1 MLISIF
7 QNIEDDYFSNS
18 NKVKTS
24 RIILIFLLLFSAV
37 NMFAQTTQQSE
48 DACTVELR
56 QKIGIDYTMP
66 DFNTSK
72 INGNVIGI
80 HLAKMLRKLDD
91 RACDYGWSSSIINIC
106 CEQNE
111 KLGYAILE
119 RFRIKNISKA
129 GDVITIKANVK
140 LQKNSAGVRNTDILM
155 IFDKGVSASQAV
167 NDLFSILSR
176 YTKD

>member
-1 MLISIF
+1 M
-7 QNIEDDYFSNS
+7 
-18 NKVKTS
+18 KK
-24 RIILIFLLLFSAV
+24 IFLMTLLMLSALSIS
-37 NMFAQTTQQSE
+37 AQTTQQSE
-48 DACTVELR
+48 DARTVELR

-80 HLAKMLRKLDD
+80 HLAKMLKKLDD

-111 KLGYAILE
+111 KLRYAILE
-119 RFRIKNISKA
+119 KFTIKNISKA

-140 LQKNSAGVRNTDILM
+140 LQKNSAGIRNTDILM
-155 IFDKGVSASQAV
+155 IFDKGVSVSHAV

-176 YTKD
+176 YIKD

>member
-1 MLISIF
+1 MLMLSALSIS
-7 QNIEDDYFSNS
+7 
-18 NKVKTS
+18 
-24 RIILIFLLLFSAV
+24 
-37 NMFAQTTQQSE
+37 AQTTQQSE
-48 DACTVELR
+48 DARTVELR

-72 INGNVIGI
+72 INGNVIGVR
-80 HLAKMLRKLDD
+80 LAKMLQKLDD

-111 KLGYAILE
+111 KLRYAILE
-119 RFRIKNISKA
+119 KFRIMNISKA

-140 LQKNSAGVRNTDILM
+140 LQRNSAGIRNTDILM
-155 IFDKGVSASQAV
+155 IFNKGVSASQAV

-176 YTKD
+176 YAKD

>member
-1 MLISIF
+1 MLSALSIS
-7 QNIEDDYFSNS
+7 
-18 NKVKTS
+18 
-24 RIILIFLLLFSAV
+24 
-37 NMFAQTTQQSE
+37 AQTTPQSE
-48 DACTVELR
+48 DARTVELR

-91 RACDYGWSSSIINIC
+91 RACEYGWSSSIINIC

-111 KLGYAILE
+111 KLRYAILE
-119 RFRIKNISKA
+119 KFRIKNISKA

-140 LQKNSAGVRNTDILM
+140 LQKNSAGIRNTDILM
-155 IFDKGVSASQAV
+155 VFDKGVSASQAV
-167 NDLFSILSR
+167 NGLFSILSR

>member
-1 MLISIF
+1 MLSALSIS
-7 QNIEDDYFSNS
+7 
-18 NKVKTS
+18 
-24 RIILIFLLLFSAV
+24 
-37 NMFAQTTQQSE
+37 AQTTQQSE
-48 DACTVELR
+48 DARTVELR

-111 KLGYAILE
+111 KLRYAILE
-119 RFRIKNISKA
+119 KFSIKNISKA

-140 LQKNSAGVRNTDILM
+140 LQKNSAGIRNTDIMM

-167 NDLFSILSR
+167 NELFSTLSR
-176 YTKD
+176 YIKN

>member
-1 MLISIF
+1 M
-7 QNIEDDYFSNS
+7 
-18 NKVKTS
+18 KK
-24 RIILIFLLLFSAV
+24 IFLMTMLMLSALSIS
-37 NMFAQTTQQSE
+37 AQTTQQSE
-48 DACTVELR
+48 DARTVELR

-111 KLGYAILE
+111 KLRYAILE
-119 RFRIKNISKA
+119 KFSIKNISKA

-140 LQKNSAGVRNTDILM
+140 LQKNSAGIRNTDIMM

-167 NDLFSILSR
+167 NELFSTLSR
-176 YTKD
+176 YIKN

>member
-1 MLISIF
+1 M
-7 QNIEDDYFSNS
+7 NS
-18 NKVKTS
+18 PGGDKPQKIDNNMKAK
-24 RIILIFLLLFSAV
+24 RQILMLLLMMCSIISM
-37 NMFAQTTQQSE
+37 NAQTSLHGE
-48 DACTVELR
+48 EAEKEEIR

-111 KLGYAILE
+111 KLSYAILE
-119 RFRIKNISKA
+119 KFSIKNISKA

-140 LQKNSAGVRNTDILM
+140 LQKNSTGIRNTDILM
-155 IFDKGVSASQAV
+155 VFEKGVSASQAV

-176 YTKD
+176 YIKD

>member
-1 MLISIF
+1 MLSVLSIS
-7 QNIEDDYFSNS
+7 
-18 NKVKTS
+18 
-24 RIILIFLLLFSAV
+24 
-37 NMFAQTTQQSE
+37 AQTTQQSE
-48 DACTVELR
+48 DARTVELR

-80 HLAKMLRKLDD
+80 HLAKMLKKLDD
-91 RACDYGWSSSIINIC
+91 RASDYGWSSSIINIC

-111 KLGYAILE
+111 KLRYAILE
-119 RFRIKNISKA
+119 KFRIKNISKA

-140 LQKNSAGVRNTDILM
+140 LQKNSAGIRNTDILM
-155 IFDKGVSASQAV
+155 VFDKGVSASQAV
-167 NDLFSILSR
+167 NDLFSNLSR

>member
-1 MLISIF
+1 MLSALSIS
-7 QNIEDDYFSNS
+7 
-18 NKVKTS
+18 
-24 RIILIFLLLFSAV
+24 
-37 NMFAQTTQQSE
+37 AQTTQQSE
-48 DACTVELR
+48 DARTAELR

-80 HLAKMLRKLDD
+80 HLAKMLKKLDD

-111 KLGYAILE
+111 KLRYAILE
-119 RFRIKNISKA
+119 KFSIKNISKA
-129 GDVITIKANVK
+129 GDV
-140 LQKNSAGVRNTDILM
+140 ILM